1 MFGYVRPVRT
11 ELRVWEWER
20 YREAYCG
27 LCDAMGRRHG
37 FLARM
42 FLNYDFTFLAML
54 LLPDLG
60 RKERSRCRCPA
71 RLGICRKSCTP
82 RHEAMDLAADESVIL
97 AYWKLRDGVLD
108 GSFWQRQCSRIL
120 SRLLRSAY
128 RRAQRSCPAFA
139 ETVENCLGELH
150 VLEREQCPSLDR
162 TADTFARILSA
173 AGPKTGSPAR
183 DRAMEQL
190 LYHVGRW
197 IYLLDAWDDLEED
210 RRAGQ
215 YNPILKRFPD
225 RAQDHREEIERT
237 LLHSRN
243 LAVSA
248 YALLDGGDWSG
259 ILENILYL
267 GLPAMERSVFAPSDG
282 AGRWNSCMHR
292 RMDR

>member
-267 GLPAMERSVFAPSDG
+267 GLPAMERSV
-282 AGRWNSCMHR
+282 CTIR
-292 RMDR
+292 RSGPMELLRA